1 MLIDVGE
8 TRRWINIVTDVGP
21 YSSQHDATLASSPP
35 HRHSMESMMSL
46 YMSPKP
52 RKKIVVFSAN
62 ILENVEIAGSRIA
75 VRDLLASTLQK
86 NHIAVKLK
94 KVLLPLR
101 ENPNVDRSVCLDTH
115 PFK

>member
-1 MLIDVGE
+1 MDQYSNGRESILFPARRNTGKLTSAPSLNGINDVALHVAE
-8 TRRWINIVTDVGP
+8 NP
-21 YSSQHDATLASSPP
+21 
-35 HRHSMESMMSL
+35 E
-46 YMSPKP
+46 
-52 RKKIVVFSAN
+52 KIVVFSAN